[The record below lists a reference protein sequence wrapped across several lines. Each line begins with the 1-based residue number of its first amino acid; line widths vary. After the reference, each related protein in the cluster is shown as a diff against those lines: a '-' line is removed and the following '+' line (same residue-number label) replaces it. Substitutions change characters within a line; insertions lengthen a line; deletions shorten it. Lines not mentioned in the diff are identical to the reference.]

1 MLKYT
6 KYIGEFNM
14 DLNKIIYLDHAAT
27 TPVSGQVLEEALPYF
42 SNEYGNPSGI
52 YSLSQFARKAIDDS
66 RRNISEV
73 LNCRPS
79 EIVFTSG
86 GTEADNSAIRG
97 VASAMQN
104 FGNHIITSNI
114 EHHAVLNTCQE
125 LESSGHE
132 ISYIP
137 VNKYGLIDP
146 DDISKS
152 INNNTVLVSVML
164 ANNEIGTIQPI
175 SEISKV
181 IKSHS
186 KKIGHPIIF
195 HTDAVQCPSALDI
208 SVDKLGVDLMS
219 LSAHKFNGMKGTGS
233 LYIKRRTPFKTQI
246 TGGGQ
251 ERERRSGTENVRGIV
266 AMGAALK
273 LASEAREESNL
284 KLVKLR
290 NKIINNLLN
299 NVENSYLN
307 GDINYRLPNNINI
320 SFKSVEGEPI
330 LLGLDLA
337 GICAS
342 SGSACSSASLEPS
355 HVLTAIGLSDE
366 LARSSLRISLG
377 KENTEE
383 EIDYLLS
390 ILPNLVKKL
399 RSMNTIEAYN

>member
-1 MLKYT
+1 
-6 KYIGEFNM
+6 M

-27 TPVSGQVLEEALPYF
+27 TPVSSEVLEEALPFF
-42 SNEYGNPSGI
+42 SDAYGNPSGI
-52 YSLSQFARKAIDDS
+52 YSLSQDARKAIDDS
-66 RRNISEV
+66 RKNISEV
-73 LNCRPS
+73 LNCRAS

-86 GTEADNSAIRG
+86 GTESDNAAIRG
-97 VASAMQN
+97 VVSAMQK
-104 FGNHIITSNI
+104 FGNHIITTNI
-114 EHHAVLNTCQE
+114 EHHAILNTCEE
-125 LESSGHE
+125 LENSGCK
-132 ISYIP
+132 ISYVP
-137 VNKYGLIDP
+137 VNKSGVIDP
-146 DDISKS
+146 VDISKA
-152 INNNTVLVSVML
+152 ITNNTVLVSIML

-175 SEISKV
+175 AEISEI

-186 KKIGHPIIF
+186 NKIGHPILF
-195 HTDAVQCPSALDI
+195 HTDAVQSPTALDI
-208 SVDKLGVDLMS
+208 SVDKLGVDLLT
-219 LSAHKFNGMKGTGS
+219 LSAHKFNGMKGTGC

-251 ERERRSGTENVRGIV
+251 ERERRSGTENVPGIV
-266 AMGAALK
+266 AMGTALK
-273 LASEAREESNL
+273 LAAESRDVLNL
-284 KLVKLR
+284 KLTNLR
-290 NKIINNLLN
+290 NKIINHLLD

-307 GDINYRLPNNINI
+307 GDLNYRLPNNINI
-320 SFKSVEGEPI
+320 SFESVEGEPI

-390 ILPNLVKKL
+390 VLPNLVKKL
-399 RSMNTIEAYN
+399 RSMNTIQASI